1 MRYYSTQRPIV
12 PGAFPKPAGNR
23 ILKIANFD
31 TRQFCKDIGR
41 ETWGYIEYEKPLSD
55 IAQKQHEL
63 IPATEPKIGRPMTE
77 FEICISQHMPVKV
90 MAPNVPDIDGHI
102 MILDGCRK
110 MPGEGKFVILDGEEY
125 AYTLFV
131 DDTIILCP
139 AR

>member
-1 MRYYSTQRPIV
+1 MSENI
-12 PGAFPKPAGNR
+12 
-23 ILKIANFD
+23 
-31 TRQFCKDIGR
+31 
-41 ETWGYIEYEKPLSD
+41 
-55 IAQKQHEL
+55 QKQYEL
-63 IPATEPKIGRPMTE
+63 TPAAEPKIGRPMTE